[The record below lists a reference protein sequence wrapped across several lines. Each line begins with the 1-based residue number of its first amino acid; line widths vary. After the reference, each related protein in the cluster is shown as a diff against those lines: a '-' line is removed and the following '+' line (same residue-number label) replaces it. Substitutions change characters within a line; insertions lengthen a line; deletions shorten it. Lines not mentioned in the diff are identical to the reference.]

1 MRELN
6 SVPDISGRTPIFLPP
21 AQAPSPSPLAL
32 QGDEWFYF
40 AIIPRKNPSDLTVVA
55 LIMGML
61 LLSLLS
67 LSLLLH
73 LRVKS
78 RWTPHLHKF
87 NNLWSIRLFFILF
100 ISLWAL
106 NEMVRLPLF
115 RQKYI
120 LPFCPSLTLT
130 QQTNLCK
137 FHVVLS
143 LGLLEPG
150 FLVALLFLLNLSTKE
165 GNNNNMWQIGSICV
179 TILPV
184 LLIQTLCVVLP
195 PLEAHMPVI
204 MNRSAVLLEDVF
216 GNKVAL
222 CAYPLFS
229 CIVFAAFVISYL
241 LGFVISC
248 WRVMSFVINK
258 GIKDRIHVL
267 ALTIMVA
274 LPVQILLLGLSAIST
289 AETSFYNGSLWT
301 MVAIVLS
308 GALCAAVGEVILVIK
323 PIGDALSAVG
333 GGPGSRHI
341 FEH

>member
-1 MRELN
+1 MRELY
-6 SVPDISGRTPIFLPP
+6 SVPGISRTPIFLPP
-21 AQAPSPSPLAL
+21 SQAPSPLPLQASD
-32 QGDEWFYF
+32 QWFYF
-40 AIIPRKNPSDLTVVA
+40 PIITHYNPSDLAVIA
-55 LIMGML
+55 LIMGMF

-67 LSLLLH
+67 LSFLLH

-78 RWTPHLHKF
+78 RWAPHLHKF
-87 NNLWSIRLFFILF
+87 NNLWSIRLLFILF

-106 NEMVRLPLF
+106 NEMVKLPLF

-143 LGLLEPG
+143 LGLFEPG
-150 FLVALLFLLNLSTKE
+150 FLVTLLFLLNLSTKE
-165 GNNNNMWQIGSICV
+165 GNNNNLWQIGSIFI

-195 PLEAHMPVI
+195 PLEAHMPMI

-216 GNKVAL
+216 GNKMAM
-222 CAYPLFS
+222 CTYPLFS
-229 CIVFAAFVISYL
+229 CIIFAAFVISYL

-267 ALTIMVA
+267 ALSIMVA
-274 LPVQILLLGLSAIST
+274 LPVQILLLGLLAIST
-289 AETSFYNGSLWT
+289 AKTSLYNSSLWT
-301 MVAIVLS
+301 MVAIFLS
-308 GALCAAVGEVILVIK
+308 VALCAAVGEVILVIK
-323 PIGDALSAVG
+323 PISDALSVVG
-333 GGPGSRHI
+333 NS
-341 FEH
+341 F